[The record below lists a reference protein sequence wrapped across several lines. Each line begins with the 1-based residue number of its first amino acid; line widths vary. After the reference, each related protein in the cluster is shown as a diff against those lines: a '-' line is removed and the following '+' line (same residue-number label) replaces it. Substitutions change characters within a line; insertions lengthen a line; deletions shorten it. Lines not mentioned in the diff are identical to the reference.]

1 MPASADGMTADGGG
15 VGGGE
20 WSRPHSTEVGLRTE
34 GTSMAGLRV
43 KKSAGFRCTWW
54 ISTGL
59 FVLCQTVFQ
68 LCHRVWCQ
76 TYITGQSVT
85 LVNALH

>member
-1 MPASADGMTADGGG
+1 MPGLPGPSADEVTADGGG

-20 WSRPHSTEVGLRTE
+20 WSRPHSTEVGLRAE

-59 FVLCQTVFQ
+59 FVL
-68 LCHRVWCQ
+68 
-76 TYITGQSVT
+76 G
-85 LVNALH
+85 